1 MEEDLDSD
9 YEVVGDDKTVIV
21 AREETTND
29 SGEWSLLIPSDFQ
42 QDSNSKQVSSSEDFC
57 LWLRSKLQTIDPNI
71 KLKKKDSYATY
82 IRYQCYC
89 SCSGKHKSNEAVD
102 RHRESK
108 KVGCRF
114 SFMLKV
120 SRSGVLESDV
130 EECNLLHS
138 NHENTFKSRIHN
150 DSRVPVEDVYPKAN
164 EIQQLLEKIDLSQTP
179 SFPQFLATTQM
190 ALFGGKR
197 LDKKSVLYL
206 KHGYARRINKD
217 FRPATTLEM
226 IQELHSNQEKYY
238 CMPLKAEYDANKVTC

>member
-1 MEEDLDSD
+1 MEEDLDLD
-9 YEVVGDDKTVIV
+9 DEVGGDEVVRV
-21 AREETTND
+21 AREMTTNT
-29 SGEWSLLIPSDFQ
+29 SGEWSLLTPADFE
-42 QDSNSKQVSSSEDFC
+42 QDSNSDKVSCSESFC

-71 KLKKKDSYATY
+71 RVKKKNEYPKY
-82 IRYQCYC
+82 MRYQCYC
-89 SCSGKHKSNEAVD
+89 SCSGTYISNEAVD

-120 SRSGVLESDV
+120 SRSGVLETTV

-138 NHENTFKSRIHN
+138 GHENTYKSRIHT

-164 EIQQLLEKIDLSQTP
+164 LIQELLERLDLSETP
-179 SFPQFLATTQM
+179 PFRQFLATVQM
-190 ALFGGKR
+190 SLFGGKR

-206 KHGYARRINKD
+206 KHGYVRRINKD